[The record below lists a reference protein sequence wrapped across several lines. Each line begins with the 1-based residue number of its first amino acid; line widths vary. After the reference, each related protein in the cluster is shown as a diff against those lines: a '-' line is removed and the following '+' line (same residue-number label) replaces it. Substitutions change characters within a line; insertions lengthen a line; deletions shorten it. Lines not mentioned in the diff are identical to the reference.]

1 MKAQISVVVTSRVHD
16 RVLWRPAQALNA
28 VLIPKP
34 MTEGGL
40 LAAVYRAAIPEA
52 RDSGP
57 LWPSRVTCRND
68 LGPLGIPDSQTA
80 ARNRGRDIRHFP
92 AAEAWWRSTLA

>member
-1 MKAQISVVVTSRVHD
+1 
-16 RVLWRPAQALNA
+16 
-28 VLIPKP
+28 
-34 MTEGGL
+34 MTEGEL

-80 ARNRGRDIRHFP
+80 ARNRRRDIATFLLL
-92 AAEAWWRSTLA
+92 EAWWRSTLA